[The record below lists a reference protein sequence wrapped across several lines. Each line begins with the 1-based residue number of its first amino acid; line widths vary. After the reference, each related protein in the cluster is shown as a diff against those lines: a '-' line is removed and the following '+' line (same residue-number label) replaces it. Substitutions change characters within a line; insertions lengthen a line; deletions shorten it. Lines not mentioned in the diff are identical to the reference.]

1 MGSRIRRR
9 PWRVGPCRGK
19 HAEGGKDRRWEG
31 SRKWEVGMR
40 KREKRQSLVNS
51 EVGKGSWEVEMR
63 DGESFDCGQLV
74 NQSTKTTLMPSL
86 SLTLNAE
93 P

>member
-1 MGSRIRRR
+1 VRECSGET
-9 PWRVGPCRGK
+9 GNGK
-19 HAEGGKDRRWEG
+19 SDPSSSLEGGTMPWQACG
-31 SRKWEVGMR
+31 SRKKG
-40 KREKRQSLVNS
+40 KRRSLVNS